1 MPCMTKK
8 PQAGFSIYELMITL
22 LIVGVILT
30 IGVPNLSEFTQN
42 SRISA
47 TANDLHSSFLLAR
60 SEAARA
66 KAPVTICSS
75 SNPTDANADCDGGA
89 FDNGWII
96 FVDTDGNIAR
106 DAANEPVLRAHQ
118 PIPDAID
125 ITTNAGASYFSF
137 APTGLGRGDVGGNPA
152 VQTAVICD
160 QRGNQVAAGGASSA
174 RYLVV
179 TPIGRAT
186 VLRDVNQ
193 IQAAGGCP

>member
-1 MPCMTKK
+1 MTTHT
-8 PQAGFSIYELMITL
+8 QNGFSIYELMITL
-22 LIVGVILT
+22 LIVGIVLT

-66 KAPVTICSS
+66 KANVTICSS
-75 SNPTDANADCDGGA
+75 ANPMAANSNCDGGP

-96 FVDTDGNIAR
+96 FVDLDGDIDR
-106 DAANEPVLRAHQ
+106 DAANEPVLRSHQ
-118 PIPDAID
+118 PIPDSID
-125 ITTNAGASYFSF
+125 ITANGGAAYFSF
-137 APTGLGRGDVGGNPA
+137 APTGLGRGNVGGGPA
-152 VQTAVICD
+152 LQTAVICD
-160 QRGNQVAAGGASSA
+160 DRGNQVAAGGSSSA
-174 RYLVV
+174 RFLVV

-186 VLRDVNQ
+186 ILRDVNQ